1 MSKQT
6 TNFVHALAAV
16 LAGNAVYFLVM
27 RYLPLGARHERSR
40 IDLGMVVDFLIC
52 LVALLMIKAI
62 AARSS
67 DSDRPKG

>member
-67 DSDRPKG
+67 DSDRPQG

>member
-1 MSKQT
+1 MSKGAN
-6 TNFVHALAAV
+6 NFIHALAAV

-27 RYLPLGARHERSR
+27 RYLPLAARHERSR

-52 LVALLMIKAI
+52 LVALGMIKAI
-62 AARSS
+62 ASRRS